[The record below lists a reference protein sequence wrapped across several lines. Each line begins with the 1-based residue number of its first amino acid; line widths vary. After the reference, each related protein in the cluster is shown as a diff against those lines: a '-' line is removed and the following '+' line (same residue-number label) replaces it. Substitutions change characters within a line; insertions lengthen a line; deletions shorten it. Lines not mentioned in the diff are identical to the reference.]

1 MYFLKITYT
10 LTVLFFLI
18 GNLNTNPN
26 NKQETPKY
34 PTNISFFRMLTLLVE
49 QIELTIFSSSPKD
62 IKRSRNMS
70 TRDAS
75 RIKSF
80 LIYFFFSEKKI
91 RSPKRKKNC
100 VTNQILA
107 KSVI

>member
-1 MYFLKITYT
+1 M
-10 LTVLFFLI
+10 I

-80 LIYFFFSEKKI
+80 LIYFFLVKKKFEAQKEKHDINSMRFKE
-91 RSPKRKKNC
+91 K
-100 VTNQILA
+100 
-107 KSVI
+107 

>member
-1 MYFLKITYT
+1 M
-10 LTVLFFLI
+10 I

-80 LIYFFFSEKKI
+80 LIYFFLVKK
-91 RSPKRKKNC
+91 KFEAQKERKT
-100 VTNQILA
+100 V
-107 KSVI
+107 